1 MAKRK
6 PEDPP
11 AGLAPWMATFSD
23 LMNLLLCFFVLLF
36 SMSSISEE
44 KYNQFVASM
53 SSAFSIL
60 DGGATAIGDGI
71 LISNGVS
78 QLNELDEYINS
89 TGKNADS
96 DTDSDQFEQFEAA
109 GDAMEEMYKKV
120 QDAIDEKNLKE
131 NEETV
136 ERIVEV
142 VNEGNLGEQIEVNF
156 TSEYITLS
164 LKGAF
169 LFDSGKATIKQEAY
183 PALERVGQILERYA
197 GGIIEIEG
205 HTDNVPM
212 HSAQYANNN
221 ELSSARALS
230 VFDYLLDNTTLDP
243 ALIPEF
249 TIRLF
254 SIEKKGTVFAM
265 KKNLLSVLVLA
276 LVLVNVILSAV
287 MMFSVLSTNKK
298 TAALVNSVASILS
311 LELEQPGAEEEQEV
325 PMSDLAFWNLEG
337 KMTIPLSNAEGD
349 EKPHYLVLEGIA
361 ISMNTKEKGYKTYG
375 EDVVAGSYASVIKDT
390 ITSVVSGHTVDE
402 CNNNFEEIRKE
413 ILEGV
418 KALFDKDFIYSVA
431 ISSRQTQ

>member
-96 DTDSDQFEQFEAA
+96 ETDSDQFEQFDAA
-109 GDAMEEMYKKV
+109 GDAKEELFQMVQDVLEEENLKQNEEM
-120 QDAIDEKNLKE
+120 A
-131 NEETV
+131 
-136 ERIVEV
+136 ERISEV
-142 VNEGNLGEQIEVNF
+142 VNEANLGEQIEVNF

-169 LFDSGKATIKQEAY
+169 LFDSGKAAIKEEAV
-183 PALERVGQILERYA
+183 PALERVGAILERYA
-197 GGIIEIEG
+197 GGVIEIEG

-212 HSAQYANNN
+212 HNAQFANNN

-230 VFDYLLDNTTLDP
+230 VFDYLVDNTSLDP
-243 ALIPEF
+243 ALIKHSGRGEYVPVADN
-249 TIRLF
+249 
-254 SIEKKGTVFAM
+254 GTDAGRA
-265 KKNLLSVLVLA
+265 KNRRV
-276 LVLVNVILSAV
+276 
-287 MMFSVLSTNKK
+287 
-298 TAALVNSVASILS
+298 
-311 LELEQPGAEEEQEV
+311 
-325 PMSDLAFWNLEG
+325 
-337 KMTIPLSNAEGD
+337 
-349 EKPHYLVLEGIA
+349 
-361 ISMNTKEKGYKTYG
+361 
-375 EDVVAGSYASVIKDT
+375 
-390 ITSVVSGHTVDE
+390 
-402 CNNNFEEIRKE
+402 EIR
-413 ILEGV
+413 
-418 KALFDKDFIYSVA
+418 IYNPPV
-431 ISSRQTQ
+431 